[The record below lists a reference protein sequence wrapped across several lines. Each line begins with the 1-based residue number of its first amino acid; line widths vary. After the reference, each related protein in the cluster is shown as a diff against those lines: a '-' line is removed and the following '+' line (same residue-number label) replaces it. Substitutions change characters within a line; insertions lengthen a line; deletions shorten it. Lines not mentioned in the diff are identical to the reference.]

1 MKRYTDIIVNNIN
14 GTVEAYVLKPNV
26 SNIIA
31 TQRLGRFE
39 DNIKLMRKLKRE
51 TKDVGYYNGI
61 ETCLALL
68 ENREP
73 KYM

>member
-1 MKRYTDIIVNNIN
+1 MKRYTDLIVNNIN
-14 GTVEAYVLKPNV
+14 GNVDAYILKPNV
-26 SNIIA
+26 SNIGAI
-31 TQRLGRFE
+31 QRLGRFE
-39 DNIKLMRKLKRE
+39 DSIKLMRILKRK
-51 TKDVGYYNGI
+51 TKDIGYYNGI